1 MVSSVAGALP
11 PRRSGPI
18 QLPLV
23 CTRELTGTPA
33 ALRPCTVAWTI
44 KSHELGPCPAPP
56 RQLQGSG
63 AGFALPLHPTAGW
76 CSYCVCGGLPWALSL
91 IHLVRQGCTQL
102 AASARPGPGWFPCR
116 PGAGSQLPPNS
127 APLASHAS
135 FLPSGPG
142 ARESSYTAN
151 SPINV
156 SAVEPWKNI
165 YSSDMGPLKQ
175 DAFSP
180 KRHLTLSVQGL
191 PHPWIGLHST

>member
-1 MVSSVAGALP
+1 MGLRWWSNGQESALKCRGCRFMVLQCVVSSVAGALP

-44 KSHELGPCPAPP
+44 KSRELGPCPAPP
-56 RQLQGSG
+56 WQLQGSG

-102 AASARPGPGWFPCR
+102 AASARPW
-116 PGAGSQLPPNS
+116 
-127 APLASHAS
+127 
-135 FLPSGPG
+135 
-142 ARESSYTAN
+142 ARLVS
-151 SPINV
+151 V
-156 SAVEPWKNI
+156 SARGWK
-165 YSSDMGPLKQ
+165 P
-175 DAFSP
+175 AP
-180 KRHLTLSVQGL
+180 T
-191 PHPWIGLHST
+191 